1 MFFARRCPRLGRAS
15 ASDAA
20 GGAPRSA
27 KRLPVPSFDCRPQ
40 PAPARRPD
48 PDPVDVCAR
57 SGAPR
62 AASTTARPR
71 AAAATASVP
80 PGFHCAP
87 RRAAP
92 PLLACPQP
100 IGPPTARARAHQ
112 RTSSER
118 DMNASSSTSKARP
131 SDPATTKD
139 PALPPPALPPRPCS
153 PPGADD
159 HDDPDDG
166 PSATPSSCCNM
177 IPAAACATSR
187 GRAAAAGPPFS
198 AAAAASAAHVTP
210 IDGADGAYGADG
222 DEAMDEDSAMTDDDD
237 SDDDDASSDDSDS
250 DMSDE
255 DMADLDAMA
264 VDDSYHDPA
273 AVAAAA
279 AATASSIDPAAAAPQ
294 PSIFGPASCPPPRG
308 WALAVCVRT
317 PLSPTVTSSSRTLA
331 AAARALAA
339 VAATHPLPPQL
350 ECFTLDLVAYDGAAL
365 AHAGSLAGFR
375 DAPRL
380 PLIANAELHALLP
393 RSVSAL
399 LHARGLRPCLQ
410 FAVRGSLPAGVTT
423 AHPRVASTIP
433 LIEEMKHLRQ
443 SALVAWDDAD
453 GETWELHLKVNP
465 TGHHVDGYLVPSA
478 LVRSLI
484 RDQAVNLLAAGKLP
498 LVLDLDDTVV
508 RVGPRAGTRLAPAAQ
523 ARAHRLPCGKTIV
536 VASHVH
542 RFLAWA
548 ATKFEVS
555 VCSLGEQLYVDQ
567 VCQVLDPHYQWITG
581 PRYSARQEFNWVSK
595 HGRDHAAVLR
605 RPVKTVA
612 AMYAFAA
619 AHPFHAHEVN
629 VGGTATND
637 ARALLAVASAGLA
650 LPLIL
655 EDQYRPWP
663 RSHHDNII
671 LVDRVR
677 APPSPPL
684 TPQPDPLA
692 SPAIATV
699 AASPAPRRARSPTPP
714 ITGTSIDLP
723 AATSTESSSDLPFDD
738 VWDVALYPV
747 VATLLDRVHSAYF
760 AHLKSWLRHA
770 NTGAA
775 APPPPPPTAVS
786 CYKHQLHAL
795 VQSQIAWGAGFSVAG
810 FWGDRPPHPH
820 PPLTPNVPDA
830 VVVEHEKRGRAVTA
844 VVRADV
850 RVEVAVGDAAR

>member
-1 MFFARRCPRLGRAS
+1 MNAGAS
-15 ASDAA
+15 STSA
-20 GGAPRSA
+20 G
-27 KRLPVPSFDCRPQ
+27 D
-40 PAPARRPD
+40 PAPAER
-48 PDPVDVCAR
+48 V
-57 SGAPR
+57 
-62 AASTTARPR
+62 
-71 AAAATASVP
+71 
-80 PGFHCAP
+80 
-87 RRAAP
+87 AP
-92 PLLACPQP
+92 PL
-100 IGPPTARARAHQ
+100 
-112 RTSSER
+112 TSPSTNE
-118 DMNASSSTSKARP
+118 NEATSASSL
-131 SDPATTKD
+131 
-139 PALPPPALPPRPCS
+139 ALPLRPCS
-153 PPGADD
+153 PPAGALDIIDD
-159 HDDPDDG
+159 DND
-166 PSATPSSCCNM
+166 STAASTCNM
-177 IPAAACATSR
+177 IPAAACAPTSR
-187 GRAAAAGPPFS
+187 GRAAAATGPSPWPG
-198 AAAAASAAHVTP
+198 AASAAHVTP
-210 IDGADGAYGADG
+210 VAVDHD
-222 DEAMDEDSAMTDDDD
+222 DEDVAMDEDDVMTDDDSSDDDDDDDD
-237 SDDDDASSDDSDS
+237 SDTSDDSDS
-250 DMSDE
+250 GMSDDE
-255 DMADLDAMA
+255 DMADADAMPI
-264 VDDSYHDPA
+264 DD
-273 AVAAAA
+273 
-279 AATASSIDPAAAAPQ
+279 DPAAASSIPASQ
-294 PSIFGPASCPPPRG
+294 PSSSPATFGPASSPPPRG
-308 WALAVCVRT
+308 WALAVCVCT

-339 VAATHPLPPQL
+339 VAAAHPLPPQL

-365 AHAGSLAGFR
+365 AHAGARAGLR
-375 DAPRL
+375 DPPRL
-380 PLIANAELHALLP
+380 PLVANAELHALLP

-423 AHPRVASTIP
+423 AHPRIASTIP

-443 SALVAWDDAD
+443 SALVAWDDEH

-465 TGHHVDGYLVPSA
+465 TGHHVDGYLVPSS
-478 LVRSLI
+478 LVRALI

-508 RVGPRAGTRLAPAAQ
+508 RVGPRAGTRLAAAAQ

-548 ATKFEVS
+548 AAKFEVS

-567 VCQVLDPHYQWITG
+567 VCQVLDPHHQWITG

-619 AHPFHAHEVN
+619 AHPFHAPEVT
-629 VGGTATND
+629 VGTTTSD

-699 AASPAPRRARSPTPP
+699 AAASPAPRRARSPTPP
-714 ITGTSIDLP
+714 ITGTSIDHP
-723 AATSTESSSDLPFDD
+723 TCTDSSTDLPYDD

-760 AHLKSWLRHA
+760 THLKSWLRHA
-770 NTGAA
+770 SAAAAA
-775 APPPPPPTAVS
+775 APAPPPPTAVH

-810 FWGDRPPHPH
+810 FWGNRPPHPH

-830 VVVEHEKRGRAVTA
+830 VVVEHEAARRREAAAVRAVA
-844 VVRADV
+844 VQ
-850 RVEVAVGDAAR
+850 VAVGDASR